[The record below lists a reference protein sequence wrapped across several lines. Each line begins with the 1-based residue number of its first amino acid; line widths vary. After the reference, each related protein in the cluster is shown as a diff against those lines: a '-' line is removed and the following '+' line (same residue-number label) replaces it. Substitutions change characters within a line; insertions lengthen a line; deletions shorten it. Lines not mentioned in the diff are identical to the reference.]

1 MAEKNEA
8 PEVVAD
14 EVKEAPKAKFNF
26 ANLNTL
32 SVVSLAT
39 AVTGFGAVAGV
50 ITGHISL
57 AQLKKTAESGRG
69 LAIAGI
75 AVGYAVIGFWIL
87 STVFWAAVGIWG
99 LGHMGGSGMEGG
111 YGFGGGFGDR
121 DDDGGFGGH
130 MNGGQ
135 MNGGQGFQ
143 MPEMPGNMMT
153 DGTTQ
158 NN

>member
-14 EVKEAPKAKFNF
+14 EVIEAPKAKFDF
-26 ANLNTL
+26 AKLNTL

-57 AQLKKTAESGRG
+57 AQIKKTAESGRG
-69 LAIAGI
+69 MAIAGI

-87 STVFWAAVGIWG
+87 STVFWAAAGIWG
-99 LGHMGGSGMEGG
+99 LNHLGEGMQNG

-121 DDDGGFGGH
+121 DGGMGGQ

-135 MNGGQGFQ
+135 VNGGQGFQ

-153 DGTTQ
+153 DGTTTQ